1 MAIAKNGSSAKA
13 KRPGAKKAPVNKTG
27 AKKATKTASKSRSR

>member
-1 MAIAKNGSSAKA
+1 MAISKNGTSKRA

-27 AKKATKTASKSRSR
+27 ARKPAAAKRGR